1 MSVYHNGISVLMRR
15 SVDWQALFQYEI
27 GQGAMVHLSTRPLLY
42 WFDER
47 YERYVAHLPDWF
59 VLRSWSWT
67 GRSVLPGP
75 DPWKSG
81 GLKQVKNVGECW
93 TGSPN
98 IPTEMHRYPSLNN
111 LPFHLLDIASVRR
124 QGGPRGPRARPAQR
138 LETARNTWTCDRYL
152 GISGNMALLPS
163 RIRVVPFGTFQLERC
178 GHIVD
183 CCGAILEIAEES
195 PMDLFLWNPKEAAF
209 SASFVFLLT
218 KAVFASQA
226 YHGLE
231 NPRHLLDQSSRPSW
245 RPPNGDSLH

>member
-1 MSVYHNGISVLMRR
+1 
-15 SVDWQALFQYEI
+15 
-27 GQGAMVHLSTRPLLY
+27 
-42 WFDER
+42 
-47 YERYVAHLPDWF
+47 
-59 VLRSWSWT
+59 
-67 GRSVLPGP
+67 
-75 DPWKSG
+75 
-81 GLKQVKNVGECW
+81 
-93 TGSPN
+93 
-98 IPTEMHRYPSLNN
+98 MHRYPSLNN

-183 CCGAILEIAEES
+183 CCRAILEIAEES